1 MISSS
6 LAGGSK
12 TQKRKKNFL
21 CVFND
26 PFKQTL
32 FFGGSLVGLLVVL
45 VGGPTEKKSKNQTI
59 KNVIMHVLCMF

>member
-1 MISSS
+1 V
-6 LAGGSK
+6 GE
-12 TQKRKKNFL
+12 KRKKLKKKSFL